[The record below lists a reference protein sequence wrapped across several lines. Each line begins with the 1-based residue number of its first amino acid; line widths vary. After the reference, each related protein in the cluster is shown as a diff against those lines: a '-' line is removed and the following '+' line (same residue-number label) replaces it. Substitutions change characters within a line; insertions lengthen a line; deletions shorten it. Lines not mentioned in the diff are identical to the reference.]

1 MYCEF
6 TKITFVCQLLEQFCE
21 MISFFIGGI
30 IIIFGKSHVQLP
42 SLRAVK
48 VVEGTPQSNLVHIG
62 LF

>member
-1 MYCEF
+1 
-6 TKITFVCQLLEQFCE
+6 